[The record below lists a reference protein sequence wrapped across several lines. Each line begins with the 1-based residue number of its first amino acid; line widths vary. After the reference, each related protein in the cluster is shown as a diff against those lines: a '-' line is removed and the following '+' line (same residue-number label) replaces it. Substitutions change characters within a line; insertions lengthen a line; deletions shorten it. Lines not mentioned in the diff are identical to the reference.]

1 MSWNV
6 LFWPTVYQQRSLRGI
21 STLRPLKI
29 EPMVPLQCRQGLESY
44 RGWGRAG
51 WIRMMPSSNGIRSMQ
66 WRRRRTGGFLDVP
79 SLITLKHPTLFIFSM
94 LKAPKREKTGE
105 GSRGSKNLPG
115 MIATVLR
122 ARKTRKVRSAARLPR
137 SIPIVMYLQSTK
149 VHKLEWNS
157 SSKNQFS
164 FRMQKTT
171 G

>member
-1 MSWNV
+1 MSWKCPILAHCVSAAVIEGDFHSQTVEDRAYGAFAV
-6 LFWPTVYQQRSLRGI
+6 L
-21 STLRPLKI
+21 
-29 EPMVPLQCRQGLESY
+29 GLESY

-105 GSRGSKNLPG
+105 GNRGSKNLPG

-171 G
+171 S

>member
-1 MSWNV
+1 M
-6 LFWPTVYQQRSLRGI
+6 
-21 STLRPLKI
+21 
-29 EPMVPLQCRQGLESY
+29 
-44 RGWGRAG
+44 
-51 WIRMMPSSNGIRSMQ
+51 
-66 WRRRRTGGFLDVP
+66 P

-105 GSRGSKNLPG
+105 GNRGSKNLPG

-149 VHKLEWNS
+149 VYKLEWNS

-164 FRMQKTT
+164 FRIQKTT